1 MFCGFKGTLSDHKNV
16 NGGSPDVIKAVIVP
30 VSPVPQ
36 VVGYNE
42 KLILDEIG
50 IVTFPVCVQPFESV
64 TVYP

>member
-1 MFCGFKGTLSDHKNV
+1 MFCGFNGTLSDHKNV

-42 KLILDEIG
+42 KLIYYLI
-50 IVTFPVCVQPFESV
+50 I
-64 TVYP
+64 